1 MPDLQTFLLF
11 LAAALLVAIT
21 PGPGIFY
28 VAARTLAGG
37 RSEGLASSFG
47 TGVGGLGHVIAGAVG
62 ISALVMASAEA
73 FTLLKIAGAFY
84 LIWLGFKAWRE
95 ARFVEPSGVET
106 TEPVRAFREGI
117 VVEALNP
124 KTAAFFLAFIPQFV
138 DPSAN
143 VAQQF
148 IILGLLSVALN
159 TGADVVV
166 TCWAAKAREGLAKRP
181 SIIVKLRQTSGAA
194 MCGLGATLLF
204 ARRAG

>member
-47 TGVGGLGHVIAGAVG
+47 TSVGGLGHVIAGSVG

-84 LIWLGFKAWRE
+84 LIWLGFKTWRE

-106 TEPVRAFREGI
+106 TGPVRAFREGI

-166 TCWAAKAREGLAKRP
+166 TYWTAKAREGLAKRP
-181 SIIVKLRQTSGAA
+181 SIIVRLRQTSGAA

-204 ARRAG
+204 ARRAD

>member
-1 MPDLQTFLLF
+1 MPDFQTFPLF
-11 LAAALLVAIT
+11 FAAALLMAIT

-47 TGVGGLGHVIAGAVG
+47 TGVGGLVHVFAGAIG

-73 FTLLKIAGAFY
+73 FTLLKIAGALY
-84 LIWLGFKAWRE
+84 LIWLGLKTWRE
-95 ARFVEPSGVET
+95 VRIVETTGVET
-106 TEPVRAFREGI
+106 TGARRAFREGI
-117 VVEALNP
+117 AVEALNP

-138 DPSAN
+138 DPTAN

-148 IILGLLSVALN
+148 IVLGLISVALN

-166 TCWAAKAREGLAKRP
+166 TYWAAKARAGLAKRP
-181 SIIVKLRQTSGAA
+181 SFIIKARQASGAV
-194 MCGLGATLLF
+194 MCGLGASLVF